1 MGYSLDYFVANLQC
15 PVCGNVSEADD
26 STNVW
31 TYIRDEPELAYLGV
45 GHPLTVRPEA
55 MEDRGYLTVQPVH
68 PGQKIRILQTW
79 ECPFCGKSF
88 NWAEI
93 VICEGVIESI
103 SAVALN
109 REVLERVNFISTE
122 SVDVAARLTNSS
134 IADLNIAE
142 VVPILLEQL

>member
-1 MGYSLDYFVANLQC
+1 MGYSLDYFVGNLQC

-26 STNVW
+26 STNMW

-45 GHPLTVRPEA
+45 GHPLMIRSEA
-55 MEDRGYLTVQPVH
+55 MEERGYLTVQPIH
-68 PGQKIRILQTW
+68 PGQEIRILQTW

-93 VICEGVIESI
+93 VIREGVIETI
-103 SAVALN
+103 SAVPLN
-109 REVLERVNFISTE
+109 REVLERANFISTE
-122 SVDVAARLTNSS
+122 SVDVAAKLTNSS